1 MTAKKFQ
8 YLFILSEVKV
18 RHFAVHDVE
27 FFWFVILNIV
37 VPEAPPQNLL
47 AISDN
52 SSVIH
57 ITWDAPPDDTINGEL
72 KSYEILY
79 SKADAKVFSV
89 ITFEL
94 SDSTVSSWLSE
105 FDSYVTE
112 IWLKMKGSR
121 HIFKTGDGFINMNSL
136 VI

>member
-1 MTAKKFQ
+1 MYKFLYDCKIVQ

-18 RHFAVHDVE
+18 RLVAAHDVE
-27 FFWFVILNIV
+27 FLWFFILNIV

-57 ITWDAPPDDTINGEL
+57 ITWDAPPADTINGEL

-79 SKADAKVFSV
+79 CKADVKVFSV

-94 SDSTVSSWLSE
+94 SDSTVSS
-105 FDSYVTE
+105 
-112 IWLKMKGSR
+112 
-121 HIFKTGDGFINMNSL
+121 
-136 VI
+136 

>member
-1 MTAKKFQ
+1 MH
-8 YLFILSEVKV
+8 YV
-18 RHFAVHDVE
+18 D
-27 FFWFVILNIV
+27 FFLFVILNFV

-57 ITWDAPPDDTINGEL
+57 VTWDAPPGDSINGEL

-79 SKADAKVFSV
+79 SKADVKVFSV

-94 SDSTVSSWLSE
+94 SDSTVSSWLNLIVMSQKY
-105 FDSYVTE
+105 DS
-112 IWLKMKGSR
+112 K
-121 HIFKTGDGFINMNSL
+121 
-136 VI
+136 